1 MATELRRKNVL
12 GALANIADGVAGLLG
27 IDALLKGQESADAQL
42 AQVLE
47 YQEKMMADFTAL
59 NAKLDEQAAALGEA
73 QTRIAEDVQALKDQ
87 VADLEL
93 DAADQEAVDAAVE
106 KLQAS
111 VDTLKGID
119 PVKPAD
125 VPTEEPTV

>member
-12 GALANIADGVAGLLG
+12 SALANIADGVAGLLG
-27 IDALLKGQESADAQL
+27 IDALVKGQEAADAQL
-42 AQVLE
+42 ALILDN
-47 YQEKMMADFTAL
+47 QEKIMADFTAL
-59 NAKLDEQAAALGEA
+59 NAKLDEQSAALSEA
-73 QTRIAEDVQALKDQ
+73 QTRIADDVQDLKDQ
-87 VADLEL
+87 VAELEL

-106 KLQAS
+106 KLSAS

-125 VPTEEPTV
+125 EPTEAPTV